1 MADLNFFQQ
10 NIATLSPQLS
20 LRLPV
25 LANREY
31 HEHSSNN
38 SMSVILTGNDLSFE
52 QLRAVA
58 LQHESVSLHP
68 SAIERMNTSRAV
80 VDKLVASG
88 ATAYG
93 INTGFG
99 KLASVR
105 ISTEQVAQLQVN
117 LVRSHACGVGEPLSE
132 SETRAMM
139 LLRAN
144 ALAKGLSG
152 IRPHVVGTLCKMLN
166 AKVHPIIPSQGS
178 VGASGDLAP
187 LAHLAQVV
195 IGEGRANY
203 DGKILEGAAALQRA
217 DITPVALEAKEGLSL
232 LNGTQG
238 MLALLSLALLEADA
252 LVDAADIAAALS
264 LDALRGSP
272 GAFDPRIMQARAY
285 PGAAITA
292 KNLARL
298 NEGSQIRESHRSNT
312 KDPRV
317 QDAYSLRCTPQVH
330 GAVRDS
336 LAQARAIAE
345 VELNSAT
352 DNPLVFAPSLGT
364 GTDAASANGDIV
376 SGGNF
381 HGQPLAMAADQVAI
395 ALATLGGIS
404 ERRIE
409 QMTNPLTSMLPAF
422 LTPEP
427 GLNSG
432 FMIAQVTAAALTSEN
447 KALATPHSIDS
458 ISTSGNQ
465 EDYVSMGMSGA
476 RRLSPMLINLRHTI
490 AIELLCACQG
500 IDLLAPLQTGTRA
513 QKAYNAIRRKSPK
526 LTNDRPLAP
535 DIEAVTALISADSFS
550 KILSS

>member
-1 MADLNFFQQ
+1 
-10 NIATLSPQLS
+10 
-20 LRLPV
+20 
-25 LANREY
+25 
-31 HEHSSNN
+31 
-38 SMSVILTGNDLSFE
+38 MSVALSGNDLTFP
-52 QLRAVA
+52 QLHEVA
-58 LQHESVSLHP
+58 LRGEQVQLTA
-68 SAIERMNTSRAV
+68 SAIERMNASRAV
-80 VDKLVASG
+80 VERLVASG
-88 ATAYG
+88 TAAYG

-105 ISTEQVAQLQVN
+105 ISTEQVRQLQVN
-117 LVRSHACGVGEPLSE
+117 LVRSHACGLGAPLSE
-132 SETRAMM
+132 EETRAMM

-144 ALAKGLSG
+144 ALAKGFSG
-152 IRPHVVGTLCKMLN
+152 VRPRLVETLCKMLN
-166 AKVHPIIPSQGS
+166 AKVHPVIPSQGS

-195 IGEGRANY
+195 IGEGRATFR
-203 DGKILEGAAALQRA
+203 GEVLPGGEALKRA
-217 DITPVALEAKEGLSL
+217 GITAVALEAKEGLSL

-238 MLALLSLALLEADA
+238 MLALLSLALREADI
-252 LVDAADIAAALS
+252 LVDTADVAASLS

-285 PGAAITA
+285 AGAGTTA
-292 KNLARL
+292 RNLAHL
-298 NEGSQIRESHRSNT
+298 NEGSQIRESHRALE

-336 LAQARAIAE
+336 LAQAREMAA

-352 DNPLVFAPSLGT
+352 DNPLVFVG
-364 GTDAASANGDIV
+364 DANNGDIV

-395 ALATLGGIS
+395 AIATLGGIV

-422 LTPEP
+422 LTPKP

-447 KALATPHSIDS
+447 KALAVPHSVDS

-476 RRLSPMLINLRHTI
+476 RRLERMLANLRNTI

-500 IDLLAPLQTGTRA
+500 IDLLAPLQTGALAKKTYEAVRA
-513 QKAYNAIRRKSPK
+513 KSPK
-526 LTNDRPLAP
+526 LVQDRTLAP
-535 DIEAVTALISADSFS
+535 DIEAVSALIEEGAISLAMR
-550 KILSS
+550 

>member
-1 MADLNFFQQ
+1 
-10 NIATLSPQLS
+10 
-20 LRLPV
+20 
-25 LANREY
+25 
-31 HEHSSNN
+31 
-38 SMSVILTGNDLSFE
+38 MSVAPHVLLTGNDLTFE
-52 QLRAVA
+52 QLYAVA
-58 LQHESVSLHP
+58 VHAEPVSLSP
-68 SAIERMNTSRAV
+68 AALERMNASRRV
-80 VDKLVASG
+80 VDHLVASG

-105 ISTEQVAQLQVN
+105 ISAEQVRNLQVN
-117 LVRSHACGVGEPLSE
+117 LVRSHCCGVGAPLGE
-132 SETRAMM
+132 AETRAMM
-139 LLRAN
+139 VLRAN

-152 IRPHVVGTLCKMLN
+152 VRPLVVETLCAMLN
-166 AKVHPIIPSQGS
+166 AGVHPVIPSQGS

-187 LAHLAQVV
+187 LAHLAAVV
-195 IGEGRANY
+195 IGEGRAAHK
-203 DGKILEGAAALQRA
+203 GQTLAGSEAMRLAGIRPLS
-217 DITPVALEAKEGLSL
+217 LEAKEGLSL

-238 MLALLSLALLEADA
+238 MLALLSLALREAEILIDS
-252 LVDAADIAAALS
+252 ADVAAALS

-272 GAFDPRIMQARAY
+272 GAFDARIMHARAY
-285 PGAAITA
+285 TGAATTA
-292 KNLARL
+292 RNLAHL
-298 NEGSQIRESHRSNT
+298 NEGSQIRESHRSPE

-317 QDAYSLRCTPQVH
+317 QDPYSVRCTPQVH

-336 LAQARAIAE
+336 LSQAREMAA

-352 DNPLVFAPSLGT
+352 DNPLVFVKADGT
-364 GTDAASANGDIV
+364 GDII

-381 HGQPLAMAADQVAI
+381 HGQPLAMAADQVAV

-447 KALATPHSIDS
+447 KALATPHSVDS

-476 RRLSPMLINLRHTI
+476 RRLQRMLGNLRYTI

-500 IDLLAPLQTGTRA
+500 IDLLAPLKTGTLA
-513 QKAYNAIRRKSPK
+513 SKAYDAVRGASAQ
-526 LTNDRPLAP
+526 LTQ
-535 DIEAVTALISADSFS
+535 
-550 KILSS
+550 

>member
-1 MADLNFFQQ
+1 MTAGA
-10 NIATLSPQLS
+10 AT
-20 LRLPV
+20 V
-25 LANREY
+25 L
-31 HEHSSNN
+31 
-38 SMSVILTGNDLSFE
+38 VTGNDLSFA
-52 QLRAVA
+52 QLHAVA
-58 LQHESVSLHP
+58 LRGEEVNLSP
-68 SAIERMNTSRAV
+68 DAIARMTASRAV
-80 VDKLVASG
+80 VDRLVASG
-88 ATAYG
+88 QTAYG

-105 ISTEQVAQLQVN
+105 ISAEQVRQLQVN
-117 LVRSHACGVGEPLSE
+117 LVRSHACGVGPSLSE
-132 SETRAMM
+132 AETRAMM

-152 IRPHVVGTLCKMLN
+152 VRPQIVDTLCRMLN
-166 AKVHPIIPSQGS
+166 AKIHPVIPSQGS

-195 IGEGRANY
+195 IGEGQAVYHGETLAGGEAMRRA
-203 DGKILEGAAALQRA
+203 GVA
-217 DITPVALEAKEGLSL
+217 PVALEAKEGLSL

-238 MLALLSLALLEADA
+238 MLALLSLALREADV
-252 LVDAADIAAALS
+252 LSDTADVAAALS

-272 GAFDPRIMQARAY
+272 GAFDARIMHARPYA
-285 PGAAITA
+285 GAAQTA
-292 KNLARL
+292 RNLAHL
-298 NEGSQIRESHRSNT
+298 NEGSQIRESHRSAER
-312 KDPRV
+312 DPRV

-330 GAVRDS
+330 GSVRDA
-336 LAQARAIAE
+336 LAQARDIAA

-352 DNPLVFAPSLGT
+352 DNPLVFAREG
-364 GTDAASANGDIV
+364 GGDII

-447 KALATPHSIDS
+447 KVLASPHSVDS

-476 RRLSPMLINLRHTI
+476 RRLSRMLHNLRRTL

-500 IDLLAPLQTGTRA
+500 IDLLAPLQTGA
-513 QKAYNAIRRKSPK
+513 LAKKAYDVVRAKSPQVVA
-526 LTNDRPLAP
+526 DRPLAP
-535 DIEAVTALISADSFS
+535 DIEAVSALVENAAFSA
-550 KILSS
+550 LLA

>member
-1 MADLNFFQQ
+1 MSVALGGNELTF
-10 NIATLSPQLS
+10 PQL
-20 LRLPV
+20 
-25 LANREY
+25 
-31 HEHSSNN
+31 H
-38 SMSVILTGNDLSFE
+38 D
-52 QLRAVA
+52 VA
-58 LQHESVSLHP
+58 LRGEQVGLTA
-68 SAIERMNTSRAV
+68 SAIERMNASRAV
-80 VDKLVASG
+80 VERLVASG

-105 ISTEQVAQLQVN
+105 ISTEQVRQLQVN
-117 LVRSHACGVGEPLSE
+117 LVRSHACGLGAPLSE
-132 SETRAMM
+132 AETRAMM

-152 IRPHVVGTLCKMLN
+152 VRPRVVETLCQMLN
-166 AKVHPIIPSQGS
+166 AKVHPVIPSQGS

-195 IGEGRANY
+195 IGEGRATFR
-203 DGKILEGAAALQRA
+203 GELLPGGEAMKRA
-217 DITPVALEAKEGLSL
+217 GITPVSLEAKEGLSL

-238 MLALLSLALLEADA
+238 MLALLSLALREADV
-252 LVDAADIAAALS
+252 LVDTADVAASLS

-272 GAFDPRIMQARAY
+272 GAFDARIMHARAY
-285 PGAAITA
+285 AGAATTA
-292 KNLARL
+292 RNLAHL
-298 NEGSQIRESHRSNT
+298 NEGSQIRESHRASE

-336 LAQARAIAE
+336 LAQAREMAA

-352 DNPLVFAPSLGT
+352 DNPLVFVR
-364 GTDAASANGDIV
+364 DANNGDIV

-395 ALATLGGIS
+395 AIATLGGIV

-409 QMTNPLTSMLPAF
+409 QMTNPLTSLLPAF

-447 KALATPHSIDS
+447 KALAVPHSVDS
-458 ISTSGNQ
+458 ITTSGNQ
-465 EDYVSMGMSGA
+465 EDYVSMGMSGT
-476 RRLSPMLINLRHTI
+476 RRLERMLVNLRNTI

-500 IDLLAPLQTGTRA
+500 IDLLAPLQTGA
-513 QKAYNAIRRKSPK
+513 LAKKAYDAVRAKSPK
-526 LTNDRPLAP
+526 VTQDRPLGGE
-535 DIEAVTALISADSFS
+535 IEAVADLVADGEFSAL
-550 KILSS
+550 LQ